1 MRNVNEIQKGMMFE
15 NHQKCIICDKI
26 DFGKFGERV
35 NWTIS
40 VIFTKIVN
48 LEIIM
53 CILCEFREFC
63 DFL

>member
-1 MRNVNEIQKGMMFE
+1 MMFE

-26 DFGKFGERV
+26 DFGKFGGRV

-48 LEIIM
+48 LENIM